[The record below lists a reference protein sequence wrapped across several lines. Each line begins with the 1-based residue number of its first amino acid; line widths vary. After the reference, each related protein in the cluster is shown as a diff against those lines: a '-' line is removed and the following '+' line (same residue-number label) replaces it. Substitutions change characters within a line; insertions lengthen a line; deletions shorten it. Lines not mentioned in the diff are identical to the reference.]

1 MPGRGRQQDDR
12 LGPRGFFTP
21 EAMSVTVFAEGV
33 PDGHV
38 GRRQIIPDAG
48 DTGTAMLHAVIMAGG
63 SGTRFWP
70 ASRRLVPKQ
79 LLALSGQR
87 TMIQSTVDRLGDLIP
102 PSRQMIVTNKILVD
116 AVREQLPQLPAENV
130 VGEPCK
136 RDTAPCVGLAAAL
149 VQHKDPDG
157 TMAVMPSDHVI
168 ASPGKFQAALAAAEQ
183 LIEEDPTRIVT
194 FGIKPTYPA
203 ESFGYIQAAE
213 PIGAAHGETADGISA
228 YKVKQFREKPDH
240 ETAESYLKAGTYFW
254 NSGIFLWR
262 ASTILDAMQAKV
274 PAISERIAAIA
285 ASMGTDSYEE
295 TLEREFTAIKGT
307 SIDYAVMESYD
318 NVVMIEAPFPWDDVG
333 SWQALSRLNE
343 PDADDNTVVGSH
355 VGIDTKGSIIM
366 TQPGHTV
373 VTIDVEDLIVV
384 QTADAT
390 LVAPKHAEERVREA
404 VKALEERGLTDL
416 L

>member
-1 MPGRGRQQDDR
+1 
-12 LGPRGFFTP
+12 
-21 EAMSVTVFAEGV
+21 
-33 PDGHV
+33 
-38 GRRQIIPDAG
+38 
-48 DTGTAMLHAVIMAGG
+48 MLHAVIMAGG